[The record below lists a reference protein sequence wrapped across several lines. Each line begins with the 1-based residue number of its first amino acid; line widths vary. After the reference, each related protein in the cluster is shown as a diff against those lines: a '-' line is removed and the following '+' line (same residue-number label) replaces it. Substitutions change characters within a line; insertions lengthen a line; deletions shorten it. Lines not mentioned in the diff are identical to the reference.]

1 MTRLEFDSI
10 EFSFGERRLLNSVYM
25 RCEPGKIT
33 GLLGRNGCGKS
44 TLMKVVFGSLPTA
57 QKSIRIDGES
67 IGLDYLHKNLI
78 AYLPQ
83 GNLIPPYL
91 TIRKAYSLFNI
102 NIDSIVNFIPEAADM
117 LDLKPNQ
124 LSGGYCRV
132 FEILLILHSKARF
145 CLLDEPFTGLS
156 PIFIEKVKSL
166 LCLLKTNKG
175 IIISDHMH
183 RHVTEI
189 ADTVYVLANGKT
201 HLITSEEQ
209 LVFLGYLSPR

>member
-1 MTRLEFDSI
+1 
-10 EFSFGERRLLNSVYM
+10 
-25 RCEPGKIT
+25 
-33 GLLGRNGCGKS
+33 RNGCGKS

-124 LSGGYCRV
+124 LSGVIAGFSKFFLSFIRKHASVCWMN
-132 FEILLILHSKARF
+132 HS
-145 CLLDEPFTGLS
+145 PVS
-156 PIFIEKVKSL
+156 VPSSL
-166 LCLLKTNKG
+166 KK
-175 IIISDHMH
+175 
-183 RHVTEI
+183 
-189 ADTVYVLANGKT
+189 
-201 HLITSEEQ
+201 
-209 LVFLGYLSPR
+209 